1 MKHVDPFDRRI
12 TFGFLWLHTVVLL
25 SMTWFFLESLLY
37 GFSQPGSIDTVVGIF
52 LSYFIT
58 DRILRAVWRS

>member
-1 MKHVDPFDRRI
+1 MKHIDPFDRRMA
-12 TFGFLWLHTVVLL
+12 FGYIWLHTVVLL

-37 GFSQPGSIDTVVGIF
+37 GFSQPSSIDTVVCIV

>member
-1 MKHVDPFDRRI
+1 MKPVDPFDRRVA
-12 TFGFLWLHTVVLL
+12 FGYIWLHTVVLL
-25 SMTWFFLESLLY
+25 SMTWFLLESLLY
-37 GFSQPGSIDTVVGIF
+37 GFSQPSSIDTLVSIC